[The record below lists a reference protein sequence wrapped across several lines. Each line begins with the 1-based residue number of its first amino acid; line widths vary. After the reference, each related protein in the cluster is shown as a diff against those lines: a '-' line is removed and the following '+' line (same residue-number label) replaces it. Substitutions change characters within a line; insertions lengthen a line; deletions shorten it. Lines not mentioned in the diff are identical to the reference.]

1 MMKVLQLGK
10 FYPIK
15 GGVEKVMEIFT
26 EGLAERGF
34 PSDMLCVSRNG
45 NTDNVILSE
54 HARVLRTQKLA
65 EIAATMISPQLI
77 WRLRCIR
84 RKYDI
89 IHVHHPDPMAAV
101 ALFFSGYKG
110 KVVLHWHSDILK
122 QKFLLRFFKPLQSW
136 LIRRA
141 DLILGTTPVY
151 VEESP
156 FLKNVQ
162 HKTSFLPIGVDP
174 YPWLSDEIKDI
185 RAQYPGKKIIFSMG
199 RLVSYK
205 GYEYLISAMTHLPEE
220 YVLLIGSD
228 GPLKEQLQQQ
238 IEELGLKDRVT
249 LLGGL
254 KEEKKQAYFG
264 ACDVF
269 CLSSVMKT
277 EAYAIVLVE
286 AMSLGRPVIATKIPE
301 SGVSWVNAHEVSGLN
316 VPVRD
321 PEALAEAIH
330 KICGDPELWKRYSQG
345 ARQRYD
351 DIFTKDEMI
360 NNLIETYTQLLNNN

>member
-89 IHVHHPDPMAAV
+89 IHVHHPDPMAAL

-156 FLKNVQ
+156 FLKDVQ

-238 IEELGLKDRVT
+238 IEELGLKERVT

-330 KICGDPELWKRYSQG
+330 KICGDPELWKHYSQG

-351 DIFTKDEMI
+351 DTFTKDEMI
-360 NNLIETYTQLLNNN
+360 NNLIEAYTQLLNNN

>member
-1 MMKVLQLGK
+1 M
-10 FYPIK
+10 
-15 GGVEKVMEIFT
+15 
-26 EGLAERGF
+26 
-34 PSDMLCVSRNG
+34 
-45 NTDNVILSE
+45 
-54 HARVLRTQKLA
+54 
-65 EIAATMISPQLI
+65 
-77 WRLRCIR
+77 
-84 RKYDI
+84 
-89 IHVHHPDPMAAV
+89 
-101 ALFFSGYKG
+101 
-110 KVVLHWHSDILK
+110 
-122 QKFLLRFFKPLQSW
+122 
-136 LIRRA
+136 
-141 DLILGTTPVY
+141 
-151 VEESP
+151 
-156 FLKNVQ
+156 
-162 HKTSFLPIGVDP
+162 
-174 YPWLSDEIKDI
+174 
-185 RAQYPGKKIIFSMG
+185 
-199 RLVSYK
+199 
-205 GYEYLISAMTHLPEE
+205 
-220 YVLLIGSD
+220 IGSD

-286 AMSLGRPVIATKIPE
+286 AMSLGRPVIAAKIPE